1 MKCCESPRPT
11 EVCAAMPDF
20 AYTAKSLTGE
30 RIAGTITA
38 STRSEALQRLR
49 ANSLFP
55 MTVADSPNSAAQW
68 TNISLPVRIKKEQVA
83 DFCSQLADLLT
94 GGVAM
99 LESIAILA
107 DATENPKLKEAALR
121 IGEAVSQGETLDQA
135 MSKEKA
141 IFSDLTL
148 SMIRAGQEGAFLEE
162 ALQRTA
168 VFLRKQDEMRSKIVS
183 ALTYPLILGVVGTVI
198 VSVMIV
204 FMVPKFQP
212 FFDRLEQSG
221 NGLPAVTVI
230 LLGASHVLMR
240 YGVLVVAGLIGMGV
254 LLYRLLKTDL
264 GRRWLDTT
272 KLKLPLLG
280 AVFHDAAVSRACRVL
295 GTLLR
300 NGVPLLK
307 SLKISSASTGNILL
321 EEAMLRS
328 AENVT
333 AGDSLS
339 KPLAA
344 SGLIP
349 PQVMAM
355 IRVAEESNTLDE
367 VLVKVA
373 DRIDGRIERRLEVL
387 VRLIEP
393 MMLVLIGCLVMFV
406 IVGVLLP
413 VFDLNASVG

>member
-1 MKCCESPRPT
+1 
-11 EVCAAMPDF
+11 
-20 AYTAKSLTGE
+20 
-30 RIAGTITA
+30 
-38 STRSEALQRLR
+38 
-49 ANSLFP
+49 
-55 MTVADSPNSAAQW
+55 
-68 TNISLPVRIKKEQVA
+68 LPVRIKKEQVA

-240 YGVLVVAGLIGMGV
+240 YGVLVVAGLIGIGV